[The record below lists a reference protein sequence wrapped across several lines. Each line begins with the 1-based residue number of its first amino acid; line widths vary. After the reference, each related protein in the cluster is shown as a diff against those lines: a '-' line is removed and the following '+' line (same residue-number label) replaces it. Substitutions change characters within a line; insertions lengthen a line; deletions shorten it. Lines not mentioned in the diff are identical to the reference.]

1 MKRSRMLLVAATV
14 TVALLVAAPTLP
26 AMAQT
31 SEDSNVFF
39 PVRLG
44 NGGTYSCASGPPFIV
59 DEDDPSAGNCSFEQ
73 IGAPNELACDVP
85 TSITFVH
92 DRQRF
97 VAEGSLC
104 HE

>member
-1 MKRSRMLLVAATV
+1 MV
-14 TVALLVAAPTLP
+14 VALAAPTLP
-26 AMAQT
+26 VMAQT

-44 NGGTYSCASGPPFIV
+44 NGGTYSCAGGPPFIV
-59 DEDDPSAGNCSFEQ
+59 EEDDPSAGNCSFQQ
-73 IGAPNELACDVP
+73 IGAPNELACDAP

-92 DRQRF
+92 DRHRF
-97 VAEGSLC
+97 DAEGNLC